1 MPSDAGCKSTWSECI
16 HLLHGWAV
24 SDLGI
29 LTFCQLYATLRET
42 ILYHEQT
49 KHENKNKELSGK
61 KTEAWTISQKMT
73 RPITKRAEQN

>member
-1 MPSDAGCKSTWSECI
+1 MLVVSPLGQSVSTCSM
-16 HLLHGWAV
+16 LGQLV
-24 SDLGI
+24 TSGI

-61 KTEAWTISQKMT
+61 KAGAWTISQKMT